1 MNARNSD
8 ETIRRATDADLE
20 AMLDL
25 SEARRSRYA
34 AYHPRFHK
42 PAPHARDAQRPF
54 FSKLI
59 SAENFLV
66 LVHQTDR
73 RIDGFLTGQLVPPPP
88 VYDPGGLTCVVDDF
102 ALERQNDW
110 PTVGYE
116 LLAELRKRARDRGA
130 AQIVV
135 VSAPEDE
142 EKGRMLDEAGMTV
155 VSERRVSNA

>member
-1 MNARNSD
+1 
-8 ETIRRATDADLE
+8 
-20 AMLDL
+20 
-25 SEARRSRYA
+25 
-34 AYHPRFHK
+34 
-42 PAPHARDAQRPF
+42 
-54 FSKLI
+54 
-59 SAENFLV
+59 
-66 LVHQTDR
+66 VHQTDR

-130 AQIVV
+130 VQIVV

-155 VSERRVSNA
+155 VSEWRVSDA